1 MTTFSTT
8 THTIEGNTINERPIY
23 YYKNTRGIKVPE
35 NAGAV
40 ILANCTDI
48 TIENI
53 NASFGTVGIGLA
65 YTTNSELS
73 NNYISNNIV
82 GIGLVYSNNN
92 LIANNNVIY
101 SNYYGISSC
110 YSTRNKIYLNN
121 FININNGDNIF
132 SYESANIW
140 NFTSPITYTYN
151 GSTYTNYLGNYWD
164 DYKDKYPGAEE
175 IDGTG
180 IWDNPYSIDGEKD
193 KYPLVERFENYFE
206 GIEEEYKVHNLNTGE
221 SFATIQAAIDDPNTL
236 GGHTITMDAGTYTEN
251 VDVTKSLTIRSSS
264 GNPEDTIVQAVDP
277 DVPVFD
283 ITADYAN
290 ISGFTMTGAIGEYPN
305 YGAGIYLHGVNRCNI
320 FDSNVTNNN
329 CGILLDDSSYNT
341 LTDNIANSNGECGI
355 GLLYSNNNNI
365 TSNTANSNDGYC
377 GIGGIGSSNNN
388 ITSNTANLNGEYGIV
403 LHDSSNNMLA
413 GNTASEDD
421 DWGIYL
427 EDSSNNTLTGNTAN
441 SNGECGIVL
450 HYSNNNNITNNTA
463 NSNDEYCGILLGS
476 SNNNNLTSNT
486 VSDNIGGI
494 ALYSSSYNTLT
505 SNTASNNY
513 LIGIML
519 SSSNN
524 NNLTSNTVSD
534 NNWSIYLDSSSA
546 NKIHL
551 NNFINN
557 TNNVY
562 SSESTNIWNSAS
574 PMSYTYN
581 GKPYTNYLGN
591 YWDDYK
597 DKYPDAEEIDG
608 TGIWDTSYNI
618 NGDKDNYPLVEP
630 FENYFGGVKEKY
642 NPKVSIPACAPNYE
656 SGHIGTEFQFV
667 INITNEGTTEDT
679 IEIYLFDTKGW
690 EPTASECLVTLDP
703 GKFEYVY
710 INVTGKDVG
719 SDNITIWAASQNDAS
734 KYSEINLTIEA
745 IRKLDPLSGGPLVL
759 MLKRT
764 STFEPY
770 PKDMEVTGSD
780 YTKYINSPADKR
792 YIRILFDLGIKEES
806 IRSGTI
812 ELKSQSANEDIFL
825 NVNIPELPLITTDFH
840 VWRDAYNFENE
851 EKPGNCFGMSDT
863 CILYYNGTHS
873 MEPHLDLPNG
883 CDSLFNVSEKEV
895 IDLIRAYQSASSR
908 VSCAFVNESEEYN
921 KLKNNLEHGVLAL
934 MSVAK
939 FYIFPPHTQV
949 HTVVVYK
956 IVEDNDMA
964 YIYTYDPNKPY
975 KTWSWWFEP
984 AVFNMT
990 TKKIDYYSSNVHFDT
1005 CFVADGIIYLPP
1017 KTMLSLDCP
1026 VNVTITDQYGR
1037 TISDDDINEISNANM
1052 TLANG
1057 KKKVYLPAN
1066 LTYSTDI
1073 DAYDTDTFNFTS
1085 VSPNGNDVTIAKFE
1099 NISVTASTKAFGE
1112 IEPNITNYT
1121 MSMYYEGHV
1130 DEEKAPEEE

>member
-1 MTTFSTT
+1 
-8 THTIEGNTINERPIY
+8 
-23 YYKNTRGIKVPE
+23 
-35 NAGAV
+35 
-40 ILANCTDI
+40 
-48 TIENI
+48 
-53 NASFGTVGIGLA
+53 
-65 YTTNSELS
+65 
-73 NNYISNNIV
+73 
-82 GIGLVYSNNN
+82 
-92 LIANNNVIY
+92 
-101 SNYYGISSC
+101 
-110 YSTRNKIYLNN
+110 
-121 FININNGDNIF
+121 
-132 SYESANIW
+132 
-140 NFTSPITYTYN
+140 
-151 GSTYTNYLGNYWD
+151 
-164 DYKDKYPGAEE
+164 
-175 IDGTG
+175 
-180 IWDNPYSIDGEKD
+180 
-193 KYPLVERFENYFE
+193 
-206 GIEEEYKVHNLNTGE
+206 
-221 SFATIQAAIDDPNTL
+221 
-236 GGHTITMDAGTYTEN
+236 
-251 VDVTKSLTIRSSS
+251 
-264 GNPEDTIVQAVDP
+264 
-277 DVPVFD
+277 
-283 ITADYAN
+283 
-290 ISGFTMTGAIGEYPN
+290 
-305 YGAGIYLHGVNRCNI
+305 
-320 FDSNVTNNN
+320 
-329 CGILLDDSSYNT
+329 
-341 LTDNIANSNGECGI
+341 
-355 GLLYSNNNNI
+355 
-365 TSNTANSNDGYC
+365 
-377 GIGGIGSSNNN
+377 
-388 ITSNTANLNGEYGIV
+388 LNGEYGIV
-403 LHDSSNNMLA
+403 LHDSSYNTLA
-413 GNTASEDD
+413 GNTASEDN

-427 EDSSNNTLTGNTAN
+427 DDSSYNTLAGNTAN

-486 VSDNIGGI
+486 ANSNNFGI
-494 ALYSSSYNTLT
+494 NLYYHSSNNTLTGNTANSNGECGIVLSSSNNNNLT
-505 SNTASNNY
+505 SNTANSNGEY
-513 LIGIML
+513 CGIGL
-519 SSSNN
+519 DSSNN

-557 TNNVY
+557 TNDVY

-591 YWDDYK
+591 YWDDYEE
-597 DKYPDAEEIDG
+597 KYPDAEEIDS
-608 TGIWDTSYNI
+608 TGIWDAPYSI
-618 NGDKDNYPLVEP
+618 DGDKDNYPLMDR

-656 SGHIGTEFQFV
+656 SGHIGTEFQFI

-679 IEIYLFDTKGW
+679 IEIYLFDTMGW

-703 GKFEYVY
+703 GKSEYVY

-719 SDNITIWAASQNDAS
+719 SDNITIWGASQNDAS

-780 YTKYINSPADKR
+780 YIKHINSPSDKR
-792 YIRILFDLGIKEES
+792 YIRLFFDLDIKEES

-825 NVNIPELPLITTDFH
+825 NVNIPELPIITTDFH

-883 CDSLFNVSEKEV
+883 CDSLFNASEKEV

-908 VSCAFVNESEEYN
+908 VSCAFVNEREEYN

-939 FYIFPPHTQV
+939 FYILPPHTQV

-990 TKKIDYYSSNVHFDT
+990 TKKFDYYSGKVHFDT
-1005 CFVADGIIYLPP
+1005 CFVADEFIYLPP

-1026 VNVTITDQYGR
+1026 INVTITDQYGR

-1057 KKKVYLPAN
+1057 KKKFYLPAN
-1066 LTYSTDI
+1066 LTYSTDR
-1073 DAYDTDTFNFTS
+1073 A
-1085 VSPNGNDVTIAKFE
+1085 E
-1099 NISVTASTKAFGE
+1099 H
-1112 IEPNITNYT
+1112 
-1121 MSMYYEGHV
+1121 YELHNEYV
-1130 DEEKAPEEE
+1130 L